1 VERAQ
6 EPMGRGSFVR
16 PQRPLFVRVLL
27 AVFIAAHLA
36 CTGKDAR
43 VPWPDLRER
52 YFIGFL
58 KRNPITATYL
68 GGDGTSAELA
78 DINAALPDVSKEG
91 RADEIAFYRSILAD
105 LERVDAASLSP
116 DDAIDREVVR
126 AQIRF
131 MLRLLVDLRHD
142 QKSIDT
148 YLVAP
153 FRGVDWQI
161 QQMAELPG
169 GGRGTAEEWDRVTRR
184 VLAVPAFLR
193 AVQAALQEGIQ
204 AGNVPDHRMVQYDG
218 IDAARGHAGY
228 FAEALPKQAAG
239 LLKGQTY
246 AEDVVK
252 RLSTAGREAADAF
265 RGIGSFLAEAY
276 RPFGGS
282 DRFACGA
289 SEYDWRLLNNLRLS
303 PSLTAAALFEASQSK
318 VVESQDLLIEVAKQV
333 ATRRRLG
340 LAWANRAVALRSA
353 RAVMDDLSRDYPK
366 SDEEMFGLFRRK
378 ATDLVEY
385 ARRHDMFDLPSEYR
399 LEIVATPPMLESTLE
414 AAYYPAPAF
423 KPSGIGR
430 FYLTASHGDVGVL
443 KENNI
448 HSVADLCA
456 HEGFPGHDW
465 QYQFMRQ
472 RQASIG
478 KVRWLTPGGVED
490 SSSMW
495 EDSMSAEGWALY
507 AEQLVGE
514 PQPDAPGGFYTPEER
529 LYQLK
534 WQTLRDA
541 RVRIDTGL
549 HTGRMSFDE
558 AVAYYLD
565 NVEFL
570 PDACAGDGK
579 DPVKAAACNGARR
592 AIYRYSKWPTQAI
605 TYHLGKRDIL
615 ELRDEIRRLR
625 GDRFSLRDFHER
637 FLSAGTIP
645 AGYFRDR
652 LLEESAKP

>member
-1 VERAQ
+1 MHR
-6 EPMGRGSFVR
+6 GRLLRPHGQFVI
-16 PQRPLFVRVLL
+16 PVLL
-27 AVFIAAHLA
+27 AAAVAAHVA
-36 CTGKDAR
+36 CAGKDVR
-43 VPWPDLRER
+43 VAWSDLRER
-52 YFIGFL
+52 YFVGFL

-68 GGDGTSAELA
+68 GGDGVSAELA
-78 DINAALPDVSKEG
+78 DISASLPDVTEAG

-105 LERVDAASLSP
+105 LDKVDAASLSA

-131 MLRLLVDLRHD
+131 MLRILVDRRHD
-142 QKSIDT
+142 QKSVDT

-161 QQMAELPG
+161 QQMTELPDG
-169 GGRGTAEEWDRVTRR
+169 RRGTAEEWDRVARR
-184 VLAVPAFLR
+184 VQAIPAYLR

-204 AGNVPDHRMVQYDG
+204 AGNVPDQRMVRFDG
-218 IDAARGHAGY
+218 IDAAPGHAEY
-228 FAEALPKQAAG
+228 FAKALTEQAAG
-239 LLKGQTY
+239 LLKGQPY
-246 AEDVVK
+246 AEEVMN
-252 RLSTAGREAADAF
+252 RLSSAGREAADSF
-265 RGIGSFLAEAY
+265 RRIGSFLEEAY
-276 RPFGGS
+276 RPFGGT
-282 DRFACGA
+282 DRYACGA
-289 SEYDWRLLNNLRLS
+289 PEYDWRLLNNLRLP
-303 PSLTAAALFEASQSK
+303 PSLTAARLFDESQSK
-318 VVESQDLLIEVAKQV
+318 VEESQALLIEVAKKV
-333 ATRRRLG
+333 AARRRLR
-340 LAWANRAVALRSA
+340 LAWGNRAAALRSA
-353 RAVMDDLSRDYPK
+353 RAVMDDLSRDHPK
-366 SDEEMFGLFRRK
+366 SDEEMFGTYKRK
-378 ATDLVEY
+378 AMELVEY

-399 LEIVATPPMLESTLE
+399 LEIVQTPSMLESTIE

-448 HSVADLCA
+448 HAVADLCA

-472 RQASIG
+472 RQATIG
-478 KVRWLTPGGVED
+478 RVRWLTPGGVED

-507 AEQLVGE
+507 AEQLMGE
-514 PQPDAPGGFYTPEER
+514 PQADAPEGFYTPEER

-549 HTGRMSFDE
+549 HTGRMTFDE

-570 PDACAGDGK
+570 PDACAGDGR
-579 DPVKAAACNGARR
+579 DPVKAAVCNGARR

-605 TYHLGKRDIL
+605 TYHLGKRAIL
-615 ELRDEIRRLR
+615 ELRDEVRRLQ
-625 GDRFSLRDFHER
+625 GDRFSLREFHER

-645 AGYFRDR
+645 PGYFRDR